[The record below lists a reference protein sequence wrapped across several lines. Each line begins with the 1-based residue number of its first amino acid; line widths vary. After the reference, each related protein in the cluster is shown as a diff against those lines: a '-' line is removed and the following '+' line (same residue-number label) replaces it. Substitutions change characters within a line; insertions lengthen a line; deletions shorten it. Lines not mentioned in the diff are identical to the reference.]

1 MAYMFCSLHKH
12 IPQHLGS
19 QDLGTPLQA
28 PPSVGT
34 RTAPGRAAQFP
45 TGWSN
50 LARVLRPIQTGASWS
65 PEIPLANQALRREDF
80 SEPAL
85 CCPEITAVVE
95 GDHGGRGRGTTA
107 FVEGGP
113 RGWGGGTSPRS
124 STQFRPRPQ
133 GRETGAG
140 SINLWPLGAHK
151 HFLDITH
158 LRPRGKAD
166 SCLSQVPR
174 TSVSQLGPC
183 APWKSQGLSL
193 ATSLVDGWH
202 GLGAC

>member
-1 MAYMFCSLHKH
+1 MDYMSCSLHKH

-34 RTAPGRAAQFP
+34 RTAPGQAAQFP

-50 LARVLRPIQTGASWS
+50 LARVPRPIQTGASWS

-85 CCPEITAVVE
+85 CCPEITAVME
-95 GDHGGRGRGTTA
+95 GDHGGRG
-107 FVEGGP
+107 
-113 RGWGGGTSPRS
+113 GGTSPRS
-124 STQFRPRPQ
+124 GTQFRPRPQ

-158 LRPRGKAD
+158 LRPRGKAG

-174 TSVSQLGPC
+174 TSVSQLDTC

>member
-1 MAYMFCSLHKH
+1 MLPRDHSSRGGG
-12 IPQHLGS
+12 PRRS
-19 QDLGTPLQA
+19 GT
-28 PPSVGT
+28 
-34 RTAPGRAAQFP
+34 
-45 TGWSN
+45 
-50 LARVLRPIQTGASWS
+50 
-65 PEIPLANQALRREDF
+65 
-80 SEPAL
+80 
-85 CCPEITAVVE
+85 
-95 GDHGGRGRGTTA
+95 GDQGGRGRGTTA
-107 FVEGGP
+107 VGEGGP
-113 RGWGGGTSPRS
+113 RHSWRGDHDGRGGGTSPRS

-158 LRPRGKAD
+158 LRPRGKAV

-174 TSVSQLGPC
+174 TSVSQLDPC